1 MAIYKIE
8 NYKGG
13 DGMSIKYKTL
23 LMGIISVT
31 TVIAVTITIFYFSYF
46 GYIDRNQEQR
56 IKKNYEVMDYII
68 NEEENN
74 LQSLLVDWGQWD
86 DTYKFINEPTKEYIE
101 SNLQE
106 DTLRNIKLKS
116 IIYLDNDKNT
126 IHIKEDNTEQGIS
139 GFITKKLIENNKNF
153 QKTNNQKI
161 GLLSCLGKFYMVG
174 IINITPSDKQ
184 AKSNGYL
191 IMVRQIDEKFLDYV
205 EKVTSVDIDFK
216 EAKTE
221 EFKQKDDKKYINS
234 DDGVILYNKRDS
246 ETSKLIKD
254 INGIDTIVMTTNN
267 LSHNEENISYFFKNF
282 IIEFLGLIAIII
294 IFNTFMINKYILKRI
309 FSLTSFMEKV
319 GETKNTS
326 LAISLSGND
335 EINKLANAAN
345 KMLFAI
351 GLANE
356 EILFLSYSDK
366 LTGLKNRAHMERM
379 FNALDQNKDDK
390 YHIIMGDLN
399 GLKLTNDA
407 LGHVEGDKL
416 LCIVSKILTESCKDD
431 DIVSRWGGDEFVILA
446 LNKDDDYVNNL
457 IYRIKDKCENGID
470 FHFKISIAWGYA
482 RPEEEN
488 SNTEIVMSLAEKRMY
503 RHKLMEDKSARSTAI
518 NSLLKTLNEK
528 HSETE
533 EHTMRIK
540 NLSFK
545 LGKRI
550 GLTTEKLDEL
560 ELLSSLH
567 DIGKIGIPEH
577 VLMKPAKLT
586 EEEWTIMKTHSDIG
600 YRIAS
605 STPEFAHIANE
616 ILAHH
621 EKYDGT
627 GYPNGLKGEAI
638 PVLARIINIVDSFDV
653 MTHRRV
659 YKEAFDKD
667 YVKEEYKRCAG
678 TQFDPN
684 ISKEFIAMLEEDGF
698 FNS

>member
-1 MAIYKIE
+1 
-8 NYKGG
+8 
-13 DGMSIKYKTL
+13 MSIKYKTL
-23 LMGIISVT
+23 LMGIVSVA
-31 TVIAVTITIFYFSYF
+31 TVIVVTITIFYFSYF
-46 GYIDRNQEQR
+46 GYINRNQEQHIR
-56 IKKNYEVMDYII
+56 KNYEVIDYII

-86 DTYKFINEPTKEYIE
+86 DTYRFINEPTKEYIE

-106 DTLRNIKLKS
+106 DSLENIKLKS
-116 IIYLDNDKNT
+116 IIYLDNDKNI
-126 IHIKEDNTEQGIS
+126 IHFKENNTEQEIS
-139 GFITKKLIENNKNF
+139 KVFVKKLLENDKNF
-153 QKTNNQKI
+153 EKTTAQKT
-161 GLLSCLGKFYMVG
+161 GLLSWFGKFYMIG
-174 IINITPSDKQ
+174 ILDITSSDGQ
-184 AKSNGYL
+184 LKSNGYL
-191 IMVRQIDEKFLDYV
+191 IMVRQIDEKLLNYI
-205 EKVTSVDIDFK
+205 EKVTSVDIKFK
-216 EAKTE
+216 ESKTE
-221 EFKQKDDKKYINS
+221 EFRQSDDIEYINS
-234 DDGVILYNKRDS
+234 QNGVISYNKSVS
-246 ETSKLIKD
+246 ETDKVIKD
-254 INGIDTIVMTTNN
+254 INGNDTIVMSTINSN
-267 LSHNEENISYFFKNF
+267 YSKENISYFFRNF
-282 IIEFLGLIAIII
+282 IFEFLGLIAIII
-294 IFNTFMINKYILKRI
+294 VFNTFMINKYILKRI
-309 FSLTSFMEKV
+309 LNLTSFMDKV
-319 GETKNTS
+319 GETKDTS
-326 LAISLSGND
+326 LTISLSGND
-335 EINKLANAAN
+335 EINKLVNATN
-345 KMLFAI
+345 KMLVEI
-351 GLANE
+351 NSANE
-356 EILFLSYSDK
+356 EISFLSYSDK

-379 FNALDQNKDDK
+379 FNALDENKHDK

-407 LGHVEGDKL
+407 LGHIEGDKL
-416 LCIVSKILTESCKDD
+416 LCLVSKIITGNCEDD

-446 LNKDDDYVNNL
+446 LNKDDVYVDNL
-457 IYRIKDKCENGID
+457 IYRIKDKCENGMD
-470 FHFKISIAWGYA
+470 FHFEISIAWGYA
-482 RPEEEN
+482 RLDDEN
-488 SNTEIVMSLAEKRMY
+488 SNTEAVMNLAEKRMY
-503 RHKLMEDKSARSTAI
+503 RNKLMENKSARSTAI

-533 EHTMRIK
+533 EHTIRIK

-577 VLMKPAKLT
+577 ILMKPSKLT
-586 EEEWTIMKTHSDIG
+586 DEEWTIMKTHCDIG

-638 PVLARIINIVDSFDV
+638 PLLARIINIVDSFDV
-653 MTHRRV
+653 MTHKRI

-667 YVKEEYKRCAG
+667 YVREEYNRCAG

-684 ISKEFIAMLEEDGF
+684 ITKEFIGMLEEEGF

>member
-1 MAIYKIE
+1 
-8 NYKGG
+8 
-13 DGMSIKYKTL
+13 MSIKYKTL

-46 GYIDRNQEQR
+46 GYIDGNQEQR

-86 DTYKFINEPTKEYIE
+86 NTYKFINEPTKEYIE

-106 DTLRNIKLKS
+106 DTLQNIKLKS
-116 IIYLDNDKNT
+116 IIYLDNDKNI
-126 IHIKEDNTEQGIS
+126 IHFKENNTESGIS
-139 GFITKKLIENNKNF
+139 KIFVKKLLENDKNF
-153 QKTNNQKI
+153 KKTTDQRT
-161 GLLSCLGKFYMVG
+161 GLLSWFGKFYMIG
-174 IINITPSDKQ
+174 ILDVTSSDKQ
-184 AKSNGYL
+184 SKSNGYL
-191 IMVRQIDEKFLDYV
+191 VMVREIDKKLLNYI
-205 EKVTSVDIDFK
+205 EKVTSVDIKFK
-216 EAKTE
+216 EAQAE
-221 EFKQKDDKKYINS
+221 EFKQRDDKKYINL
-234 DDGVILYNKRDS
+234 DTGTVLYNKYDF
-246 ETSKLIKD
+246 ETGKLIKD
-254 INGIDTIVMTTNN
+254 INGNDTIVMTTIN
-267 LSHNEENISYFFKNF
+267 LSHNEENISYFFRNF

-294 IFNTFMINKYILKRI
+294 VFNTFMINKYILNRI
-309 FSLTSFMEKV
+309 FSLTKFMDKV
-319 GETKNTS
+319 SETKNTS
-326 LAISLSGND
+326 LTISLSGND
-335 EINKLANAAN
+335 EINKLANTAN

-366 LTGLKNRAHMERM
+366 LTSLKNRAHMEGI
-379 FNALDQNKDDK
+379 FDTLDKNKDDR

-416 LCIVSKILTESCKDD
+416 LCLVSKVLTENCKAD

-446 LNKDDDYVNNL
+446 LNKDDDYVDDL
-457 IYRIKDKCENGID
+457 IYRIKDKCENGMD
-470 FHFKISIAWGYA
+470 FHFRISIAWGYA

-488 SNTEIVMSLAEKRMY
+488 SNTEVVMSLAEKRMY

-621 EKYDGT
+621 ERYDGT
-627 GYPNGLKGEAI
+627 GYPNGLKGDAI
-638 PVLARIINIVDSFDV
+638 PLLARIINIVDSFDV
-653 MTHRRV
+653 MIHRRV

-667 YVKEEYKRCAG
+667 YVREEYKRCAG

-684 ISKEFIAMLEEDGF
+684 ISKEFMDMLEEDGF
-698 FNS
+698 FDESD